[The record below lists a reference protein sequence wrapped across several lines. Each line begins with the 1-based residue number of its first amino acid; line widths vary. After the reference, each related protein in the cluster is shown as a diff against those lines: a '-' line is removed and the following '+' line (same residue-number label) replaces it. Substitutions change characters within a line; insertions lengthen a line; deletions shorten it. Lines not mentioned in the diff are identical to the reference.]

1 MDRLGRYYLGDINQ
15 TEKDKYC
22 MISVIC
28 GIYKTQQSNEYNKKK
43 ISRLTDMENKLVV
56 NNAEG
61 GNLGVGD

>member
-1 MDRLGRYYLGDINQ
+1 MESI
-15 TEKDKYC
+15 KH
-22 MISVIC
+22 
-28 GIYKTQQSNEYNKKK
+28 NKVMNITTKK